1 MMTCRGVWVYVHRRR
16 PAQTQTQTQA
26 RTVAMEIGSSVRA
39 SAHRGEAFE
48 FVEGIVLQVTSSAVS
63 ILDRDSG
70 DTPNIHKLSVGDWKV
85 VPAVFAIPAAT
96 VALCRRLGCILAGG
110 DDRHARATPGG
121 GDDDPVHYS
130 NPAPRLRVIDVDTLP
145 LMSLVTFP
153 ACTPHDT
160 VAMAICRPSV
170 GGLCVDDEG
179 VRSEGCT
186 FSRDDADASK
196 MCVAARAA
204 PMTGCTNSA
213 LWWPST
219 HPLVA
224 ASSTI
229 VLDGDVAVTLT
240 TLGAVL
246 EKAVLLGTGAV
257 VTVCET
263 KTSISGGV
271 GVIQFVSTITSTH
284 SPAIGGGTLRY
295 IMLPK
300 SVVRVLARD
309 VMLTVDDV
317 RCRQVYEMAADT
329 GNLHACLE
337 RDVAFAEACAATSS
351 AVVAMATQ
359 DGPRM
364 PVEVVANGWE
374 HPHAAGALAHHL
386 SDAIKTV

>member
-16 PAQTQTQTQA
+16 PAQTQT

-39 SAHRGEAFE
+39 SVRRGDTLE

-70 DTPNIHKLSVGDWKV
+70 DTPNIHKLFVRNWKV

-121 GDDDPVHYS
+121 GDDDQVHYS
-130 NPAPRLRVIDVDTLP
+130 NPVPRLRVIDVDTLP

-160 VAMAICRPSV
+160 VAVAIRHPSV
-170 GGLCVDDEG
+170 GALCIDKG

-186 FSRDDADASK
+186 FSRDDADASRQ
-196 MCVAARAA
+196 CVATA

-224 ASSTI
+224 SSSTI
-229 VLDGDVAVTLT
+229 VLDGDVAMTLT
-240 TLGAVL
+240 TLGAAL

-263 KTSISGGV
+263 KTSFSGGV

-295 IMLPK
+295 IMLPQ

-329 GNLHACLE
+329 GKLHACLE

-374 HPHAAGALAHHL
+374 HPHAAGALAHYL